1 MGCLSPEDALANV
14 APVGQY
20 GGVPANGRTASGQ
33 ENRSIVIVGG
43 GIAGL
48 YAAYLLGRLNYSVQA
63 FERSDRWGGRIQ
75 SKVFEVEGGEN
86 FVAEFGP
93 MRFEAHLQERLRRL
107 CFHLGIGFES
117 FSPTQAPIGTTH
129 YDLTVTEESFKSP
142 ADLLQWAILKMFFE
156 EEVALDLRQVE
167 DEEDA
172 ARRKNQKHVCKS
184 GSRQLALL
192 KQHMDKELFCEV
204 TESGGTTTVVARDDK
219 EIQAKLEELRT
230 GATLR
235 SAPKGT
241 LLAQLGL
248 WNALSEVISP
258 GALARI
264 RDGGTFYHF
273 IADNPSA
280 ADWGIFWLRQASVMG
295 GLFRFASSTAP
306 KGTSSLVKALRERIE
321 EECGENVDLHR
332 NHEVVGITYGKRS
345 HEVQLRVMC
354 HGGQDGSYTFS
365 QTADDVVLALPR
377 QPLLGLAEHFPSD
390 VRRRLEGV
398 AAMPL
403 LKAFLVVDDPWWRH
417 HLKAQSFAW
426 LVPTRELHFFRPSL
440 ADCDAVTNEDAVCT
454 CDTRLSGAAK
464 NLGMIMLYTDQ
475 PAIRYW
481 QTLMTAEQRNT
492 TTWEQYIDGLSPTSN
507 VEAEPNGLLATLI
520 RRLLMIPE
528 PGLARHINLNEDEI
542 SQKLGQDYPELATS
556 IESTPNTT
564 LKLAEQIFKATK
576 DDPKAQDNVE
586 KILRQIDLDIDIDS
600 SWHEWLGLALRYAP
614 SSGNL
619 SKGTKDLAGKVR
631 AYGIRDWTAA
641 PFGGAS
647 HVWLP
652 TEETPCRGERD
663 RLIAFSLRGR
673 ADGESHSNLHVCG
686 EAYSDFQGFIEGALR
701 TAEKVVD
708 SIVSRTGAVPPAGSD
723 LEWGAKEDEWAA
735 KQPNELTDNWQKL
748 SKEL

>member
-1 MGCLSPEDALANV
+1 MRLLSGRALANV

-20 GGVPANGRTASGQ
+20 GGVPANGRADSDQ

-48 YAAYLLGRLNYSVQA
+48 YAAYLLGRLNYSVQV
-63 FERSDRWGGRIQ
+63 FEGDDRWGGRIH
-75 SKVFEVEGGEN
+75 SEVFEVEGGAN

-129 YDLTVTEESFKSP
+129 YDLTATEESFESP
-142 ADLLQWAILKMFFE
+142 ADLLQWAVLKMFFE
-156 EEVALDLRQVE
+156 EDIASDLRQVE
-167 DEEDA
+167 EEEDSV
-172 ARRKNQKHVCKS
+172 RQKDQKHVCKS
-184 GSRQLALL
+184 GPRQLALL
-192 KQHMDKELFCEV
+192 KRHMDKEIFCEV
-204 TESGGTTTVVARDDK
+204 TGLGDKTAVVARDDE
-219 EIQAKLEELRT
+219 EIQANLEDLRT
-230 GATLR
+230 GARLR
-235 SAPKGT
+235 GAPKGT

-295 GLFRFASSTAP
+295 GLFRFASSTARE
-306 KGTSSLVKALRERIE
+306 GTYSLVKALRERIE
-321 EECGENVDLHR
+321 EECGETVDLHR
-332 NHEVVGITYGKRS
+332 NREVVEITYGKRS

-354 HGGQDGSYTFS
+354 HGGRDGSYAFS

-377 QPLLGLAEHFPSD
+377 QPLLGLAEHFPLD
-390 VRRRLEGV
+390 VRRQVEGV

-403 LKAFLVVDDPWWRH
+403 LKAFLVVEDPWWRH

-426 LVPTRELHFFRPSL
+426 LVPTRELHFFRPSR
-440 ADCDAVTNEDAVCT
+440 ADCDAASSETGVCT
-454 CDTRLSGAAK
+454 CDTRLNGPAK
-464 NLGMIMLYTDQ
+464 DLGMIMLYTDQ

-481 QTLMTAEQRNT
+481 QALMTAEQRNVT
-492 TTWEQYIDGLSPTSN
+492 IWQEYADGRSPTSN
-507 VEAEPNGLLATLI
+507 VEAKPNGLLATLI

-542 SQKLGQDYPELATS
+542 SQKLGEDYPGLAASIGSTS
-556 IESTPNTT
+556 GTT
-564 LKLAEQIFKATK
+564 LKLAEQIFNATK

-586 KILRQIDLDIDIDS
+586 KILRQVDLDIEIDS

-614 SSGNL
+614 SAGNL
-619 SKGTKDLAGKVR
+619 SEGTKDLAGKVR

-652 TEETPCRGERD
+652 TEKPPCQGERD

-673 ADGESHSNLHVCG
+673 AGDESDNNLHVCG

-708 SIVSRTGAVPPAGSD
+708 SIASRTGAVPSAGSD

-735 KQPNELTDNWQKL
+735 KQPNELTDNWHKL
-748 SKEL
+748 SEEL